1 MARIIGV
8 LLVFLALITDLQAQ
22 HNTVLMN
29 TFFRD
34 RFYAHTANDEVITS
48 GLYPVYESQYDLNK
62 KLADS
67 TKQYYELTEILFK
80 KHLIEVKGKDYFL
93 TISPVADLR
102 MGRDRRDTLGRKLYQ
117 NTRGI
122 LIEGD
127 LLKNFSFS
135 TSFYENQ
142 ARFADYESNYY
153 TSLGELYPNQA
164 TGKYNPQNA
173 MIPGAARTKPFDGD
187 GFDYAYAQGNMVYR
201 MNERIYISAGN
212 TPHFVGDGYRSVLY
226 SDNSAGTPF
235 LRGDFKFLKN
245 LEFTYLRS
253 RLLNLM
259 RKPVSTTVEA
269 NYEQKGMAMHYLT
282 YKIPAANMAISLF
295 ESTIWYKGDSL
306 TGARTNPM
314 FFQPL
319 PFLSEMLI
327 DQNKISSVTGLNMS
341 VLLKRSHRLYGQFAL
356 TDLDLDRYALQ
367 LGYRGTN
374 LFKLK
379 DLMVQLE
386 YNQISSG
393 MYRSENR
400 RLNYVNF
407 NLPMA
412 HPKGNSF
419 SEFLIRGN
427 YEIKRFYADL
437 SMIFYTLKD
446 YSSIDLLPVYRE
458 VDLQS
463 GSLTIQQ
470 AEIGYRMNRKMN
482 LSVFGSLTNRTENW
496 GDKKQNTVIMLG
508 FRTGINNHYNDF

>member
-1 MARIIGV
+1 MARLGFAF
-8 LLVFLALITDLQAQ
+8 LLLCSLIFDLRAQ

-29 TFFRD
+29 TFYRD
-34 RFYAHTANDEVITS
+34 RFYVHTAKDNFVPS
-48 GLYPVYESQYDLNK
+48 GLFPVYESQYDLNK
-62 KLADS
+62 KLSDS
-67 TKQYYELTEILFK
+67 TKQYYEFTEILFK
-80 KHLIEVKGKDYFL
+80 KHLIEVKGKDYYL

-102 MGRDRRDTLGRKLYQ
+102 MGKDRLDTLERRLYQ

-135 TSFYENQ
+135 TAFYENQ
-142 ARFADYESNYY
+142 ARFSDYESNYY
-153 TSLGELYPNQA
+153 TSLGELYPNQT

-173 MIPGAARTKPFDGD
+173 VIPGAARTKPFDGD
-187 GFDYAYAQGNMVYR
+187 GFDYAYAQGDFIYR
-201 MNERIYISAGN
+201 MNDRVYVSAGN

-235 LRGDFKFLKN
+235 LRGDFKILKN

-282 YKIPAANMAISLF
+282 YKIPAANMAISFF

-306 TGARTNPM
+306 NGTRTNPM

-319 PFLSEMLI
+319 PFLSETLI
-327 DQNKISSVTGLNMS
+327 DQDNISSVTGLNLS
-341 VLLKRSHRLYGQFAL
+341 ILVKRSHRLYGQFAL
-356 TDLDLDRYALQ
+356 TDLDFDRYAFQ
-367 LGYRGTN
+367 VGYRGTN
-374 LFKLK
+374 WFDLK
-379 DLMVQLE
+379 DLMVQVE
-386 YNQISSG
+386 YNQVSAG
-393 MYRSENR
+393 MYRTENR
-400 RLNYVNF
+400 RLNFVNF

-419 SEFLIRGN
+419 SELLIRGN

-437 SMIFYTLKD
+437 SLIFYTLKD

-458 VDLQS
+458 VDLQNGVLS
-463 GSLTIQQ
+463 IQQ

-482 LSVFGSLTNRTENW
+482 LSVFGSITNRKESWSDN
-496 GDKKQNTVIMLG
+496 KQNTVLMLG